1 MSVSFF
7 LIALCDFEEAFYN
20 EIEGEELS
28 VMGMSWEL
36 YVYAGFLCF
45 WEFLRL
51 MIHEYKG
58 TFRINAAEY
67 LS

>member
-1 MSVSFF
+1 MCIAFF
-7 LIALCDFEEAFYN
+7 LVALCYLEEALHD

-36 YVYAGFLCF
+36 YVYTGFLCF
-45 WEFLRL
+45 WEFLGL
-51 MIHEYKG
+51 VIHEYKG